1 MSVMELDAFRA
12 ELARTILTTE
22 DYDLL
27 DKIKQLIG
35 LQGKKEDTAKEE
47 CGDDGMTKEEILEEL
62 KDAFRTA
69 KLARER
75 KTKGRPVEEL
85 IHELQY

>member
-27 DKIKQLIG
+27 NKIKQLIG
-35 LQGKKEDTAKEE
+35 LQERKEDTAKEE
-47 CGDDGMTKEEILEEL
+47 NADMTKEEILEEFALACHEL
-62 KDAFRTA
+62 KQRREGKLKFRTLKEA
-69 KLARER
+69 F
-75 KTKGRPVEEL
+75 
-85 IHELQY
+85 HEL

>member
-1 MSVMELDAFRA
+1 MNVMELDAFRA

-35 LQGKKEDTAKEE
+35 LQDRKEDTAKEE
-47 CGDDGMTKEEILEEL
+47 CGDADMTKEEILEEFAQACHEL
-62 KDAFRTA
+62 KQRKEGKLRFRTLKEA
-69 KLARER
+69 L
-75 KTKGRPVEEL
+75 
-85 IHELQY
+85 HEL

>member
-27 DKIKQLIG
+27 NKIEQLIS

-47 CGDDGMTKEEILEEL
+47 CGDAGMTKEEILEDFAQACHEL
-62 KDAFRTA
+62 KQRKEGKLRFRTLKEA
-69 KLARER
+69 L
-75 KTKGRPVEEL
+75 
-85 IHELQY
+85 HEL

>member
-35 LQGKKEDTAKEE
+35 LQGKKEDTAKEDTANIPTPELLRIAKE
-47 CGDDGMTKEEILEEL
+47 CGL
-62 KDAFRTA
+62 
-69 KLARER
+69 
-75 KTKGRPVEEL
+75 
-85 IHELQY
+85 

>member
-35 LQGKKEDTAKEE
+35 LQDRKEDTAKEE
-47 CGDDGMTKEEILEEL
+47 CGDADMTKEEILEVFAQACHEL
-62 KDAFRTA
+62 KQRKEGKLRFRTLKEA
-69 KLARER
+69 L
-75 KTKGRPVEEL
+75 
-85 IHELQY
+85 HEL

>member
-35 LQGKKEDTAKEE
+35 LQDRKEDTAKEE
-47 CGDDGMTKEEILEEL
+47 CGDADMTKEEILEEL

-75 KTKGRPVEEL
+75 KAKGRPIEEL

>member
-1 MSVMELDAFRA
+1 MNVMELDAFRA

-27 DKIKQLIG
+27 NKIKQLIG
-35 LQGKKEDTAKEE
+35 LQGRKEHSAKEE
-47 CGDDGMTKEEILEEL
+47 CGDADMTKEEILEEL

-75 KTKGRPVEEL
+75 KAKGRPIEEL

>member
-27 DKIKQLIG
+27 NKIKQLIG
-35 LQGKKEDTAKEE
+35 LQERKEYTAKEE
-47 CGDDGMTKEEILEEL
+47 NADMTKEEILEEFALACHEL
-62 KDAFRTA
+62 KQRREGKLKFRTLKEA
-69 KLARER
+69 L
-75 KTKGRPVEEL
+75 
-85 IHELQY
+85 HEL

>member
-27 DKIKQLIG
+27 NKIKQLIG
-35 LQGKKEDTAKEE
+35 LQERKEDTAKEE
-47 CGDDGMTKEEILEEL
+47 NADMT
-62 KDAFRTA
+62 
-69 KLARER
+69 
-75 KTKGRPVEEL
+75 
-85 IHELQY
+85 

>member
-47 CGDDGMTKEEILEEL
+47 CGDGGNTGG
-62 KDAFRTA
+62 FRTSMSRTQA
-69 KLARER
+69 TER
-75 KTKGRPVEEL
+75 RQTQIQDIKRSSP
-85 IHELQY
+85 

>member
-27 DKIKQLIG
+27 NKIKQLIG
-35 LQGKKEDTAKEE
+35 LQERKEDTAKEE
-47 CGDDGMTKEEILEEL
+47 NADMTKEEILEEF
-62 KDAFRTA
+62 A
-69 KLARER
+69 LAC
-75 KTKGRPVEEL
+75 
-85 IHELQY
+85 HELKQRREGKLKFSTLKEALHEL

>member
-27 DKIKQLIG
+27 NKIKQLIG
-35 LQGKKEDTAKEE
+35 LQERKEDTAKEE
-47 CGDDGMTKEEILEEL
+47 NADMTKEEILEEFAQACHEL
-62 KDAFRTA
+62 KQRKEGKLRFRTLKEA
-69 KLARER
+69 L
-75 KTKGRPVEEL
+75 
-85 IHELQY
+85 HEL

>member
-27 DKIKQLIG
+27 NKIKQLIG
-35 LQGKKEDTAKEE
+35 LQERKEDTAKEE
-47 CGDDGMTKEEILEEL
+47 NADMTKEEILEEL
-62 KDAFRTA
+62 KDAFHTA
-69 KLARER
+69 KLAREK

>member
-27 DKIKQLIG
+27 NKIKQQIG
-35 LQGKKEDTAKEE
+35 LQERKEDTAKEE
-47 CGDDGMTKEEILEEL
+47 NADMTKEEILEEFAQACHEL
-62 KDAFRTA
+62 KQRKEGKLRFRTLKEA
-69 KLARER
+69 L
-75 KTKGRPVEEL
+75 
-85 IHELQY
+85 HEL

>member
-47 CGDDGMTKEEILEEL
+47 CGDPKAD
-62 KDAFRTA
+62 
-69 KLARER
+69 
-75 KTKGRPVEEL
+75 P
-85 IHELQY
+85 

>member
-47 CGDDGMTKEEILEEL
+47 CGKHPHARIAQNCKGMRAI
-62 KDAFRTA
+62 APPPPAPASRP
-69 KLARER
+69 ARPAR
-75 KTKGRPVEEL
+75 HRSS
-85 IHELQY
+85 

>member
-22 DYDLL
+22 E
-27 DKIKQLIG
+27 IKQLIG

-47 CGDDGMTKEEILEEL
+47 CGDADMTKEEILEEFAQACHEL
-62 KDAFRTA
+62 KQRKEGKLRFRTLKEA
-69 KLARER
+69 L
-75 KTKGRPVEEL
+75 
-85 IHELQY
+85 HEL

>member
-27 DKIKQLIG
+27 NKIKQLIG
-35 LQGKKEDTAKEE
+35 LQERKEDTTKEE
-47 CGDDGMTKEEILEEL
+47 NADMTKEEILEEFALACHEL
-62 KDAFRTA
+62 KQRREGKLKFRTLKEA
-69 KLARER
+69 L
-75 KTKGRPVEEL
+75 
-85 IHELQY
+85 HEL

>member
-27 DKIKQLIG
+27 NKIKQLIG
-35 LQGKKEDTAKEE
+35 LQERKEDTAKEE
-47 CGDDGMTKEEILEEL
+47 NADMTKEEILEEFALACHEL
-62 KDAFRTA
+62 KQRREGKLKFRTLKEA
-69 KLARER
+69 L
-75 KTKGRPVEEL
+75 
-85 IHELQY
+85 HEL